1 MADLVGRGV
10 RKAFPGFGS
19 FSGVVESYDAE
30 AGYFRVLYE
39 DGDSEEVDGDE
50 MGSILVGAPMPPQ
63 PETPGGSAGKR
74 PKKRRRGDGESAAE
88 AVDGDGLANGPVL
101 VTPVKGGG
109 GGGENGEVMAGT
121 AGKKRKIGPSPVR
134 RSARQAKAAA
144 LAAEMEAAANVAA
157 AAEAAETS
165 SPEDVSPVPIAARPQ
180 QSGRKRQRANGSR
193 RSRAVARNLEDAAL
207 DRLRQK
213 PDLPPSSQGL
223 NLEGLPVMDVF
234 QVYSCL
240 RSFSKQLFL
249 SPFSLETFVASLRCK
264 HVNPL
269 IDWVHFTL
277 LRSLKNHLEDL
288 AHEGDPPAIHCIR
301 NLNWELLD
309 LATWP
314 IYLAEYLL
322 TRGSELRYNMKL
334 TDLKLLDTEYYW
346 QPATVKLELL
356 RSLCDDVIEIEAIR
370 SELGSRMSELDGNDE
385 GGRATGS
392 RRKKRGS
399 SVMALADSSQP
410 PEGSDDMDDGN
421 SDECYLCGM
430 DGNLLCCDGCP
441 LAFHSKCVGVVEDL
455 LPEGEWYCPECS
467 MRKFNGARNMAKLV
481 RGAEVLGS
489 DPHGRLYFGTCGYLL
504 VVDSCDA
511 DSPCHYYGQ
520 MDLHSLITVLTPCH
534 PSYNP
539 ILNVISLFRGI
550 ATETSNINGRYENS
564 KECSTSDH
572 ETDRRQSSP
581 KQPSEQEQYTI
592 EKDGSQQLD
601 TGKICTSNS
610 DQDASHQNRTLGRVS
625 VSQNSN
631 ETTANEKPNQ
641 TSQPNASS
649 ANKDSCS
656 SKQDDVGLLHVTGLS
671 VENQKDA
678 SPQKEASNC
687 CLCSRNAMYINH
699 YSFGQIAASAA
710 GELKHKLSEN
720 EEGKKH
726 GLGAVSFQLKTICK
740 KYVNIFALTDQK
752 LSVELLKEKCGWCNS
767 CQISGGSDCI
777 FRFTDGKCMESPKPC
792 AVGPL
797 SEKNK
802 ESHILL
808 ATHSMLSIE
817 KRLNGLLCG
826 PWQNPQH
833 SMYWRKAVLMASD
846 VSSLKQ
852 PLLTLESSLRRVAFS
867 GEWQKPADSVEVV
880 GSAAHILVR
889 TSNKSAGYAIAR
901 KPGRK
906 PLAIELKVDYRDVGV
921 YWWRGGTLSRQVFH
935 WKRLPQSLACKS
947 ARQAGRKKIPTIVY
961 PDGSQFARRSK
972 YIAWRAAVEMA
983 QNVSQ
988 LILQIKELELNI
1000 KWTEILSSL
1009 SSAIATKETQ
1019 KIARFFKKVIIRRKR
1034 IEATN
1039 VEYLLDFGKRENI
1052 PPVVAKHGVKFEE
1065 PSSERNRYWLSE
1077 SHVPLSLL
1085 RAYEAKAINRSL
1097 KKKET
1102 DDRPLKKK
1110 DTDVLPKNMSDF
1122 SPQKPKRS
1130 RSVFDNL
1137 LEKAQKLEE
1146 AQNLLEKAQNLP
1158 SRLCGQCFKT
1168 VTAREAVNCKY
1179 CEALFHRKHFN
1190 VPRGAV
1196 DTVYVCNKCLAEK
1209 VEPVMS
1215 PQKKAASKKSSP
1227 KKKQKKQLRKS
1238 LRRRKQIV
1246 INLKKKAGQ
1255 KNGKRGRPRK
1265 NPLSGSKN
1273 KSQKM
1278 SDSQPS
1284 NEAKTEPVKRISK
1297 RLYDKYMKGNS
1308 DKSEHTASCRK
1319 KKRTASHYSYWLDGL
1334 RWTQNTDDEQA
1345 TCFRKARIVFP
1356 SEDVKIA
1363 ETSPVCCLCK
1373 KSYSR
1378 DAIYI
1383 ACENCEDWFH
1393 GDIYSITIENANNL
1407 IGFKCHACRLRAVPV
1422 CPYAQADAILKD
1434 QSDREDTMNRSIEDK
1449 GINCPKDLFT
1459 SDDLKE
1465 LHGHN
1470 IEELQSHSIE
1480 EQVPDSICL
1489 EVLEDYNDLK
1499 EPGSH
1504 STEKELDDCNGLKE
1518 PESHNNMEELDC
1530 HSTEKELDDCNGLKE
1545 PESHNNMEEL
1555 DSHSI
1560 EKELDDCNGLKEL
1573 ESHNNMEELDSHITE
1588 RSPHD
1593 HNNLNEHDSHW
1604 GEKKLDDCNC
1614 LSELGNLNDM
1624 NSPKELDCTENSKF
1638 AVGEIQCLK
1647 ELDNLKDLGNLNS
1660 TKELDNHHHMDKLDR
1675 HSSLKELENHSSVED
1690 LDDQNRPNELGNHQ
1704 NLKEL
1709 HSAQNGKVTAV
1720 THTDGFIDEQ
1730 LNARISNKEAMIM
1743 TSESDLVK
1751 ESIALQSNGSS
1762 VDNVVPAELEMDLQ
1776 GPLSFLT
1783 L

>member
-1 MADLVGRGV
+1 MA
-10 RKAFPGFGS
+10 
-19 FSGVVESYDAE
+19 E
-30 AGYFRVLYE
+30 
-39 DGDSEEVDGDE
+39 
-50 MGSILVGAPMPPQ
+50 
-63 PETPGGSAGKR
+63 
-74 PKKRRRGDGESAAE
+74 
-88 AVDGDGLANGPVL
+88 
-101 VTPVKGGG
+101 
-109 GGGENGEVMAGT
+109 T
-121 AGKKRKIGPSPVR
+121 AGKKRKVGPSPVR

-165 SPEDVSPVPIAARPQ
+165 SAEDVAPAPIAATPQ
-180 QSGRKRQRANGSR
+180 QSGRKRQPANGSG
-193 RSRAVARNLEDAAL
+193 RSRSVARDLEDAAL
-207 DRLRQK
+207 DRLLQK
-213 PDLPPSSQGL
+213 PNLPPSSQGL

-249 SPFSLETFVASLRCK
+249 SPFALETFVAALRCK

-269 IDWVHFTL
+269 IDWVHFAL
-277 LRSLKNHLEDL
+277 LRSLKNHLQDL

-322 TRGSELRYNMKL
+322 TRGSELRYGMKL

-370 SELGSRMSELDGNDE
+370 AELGLRMSEFDGNDE
-385 GGRATGS
+385 GSRATGS

-441 LAFHSKCVGVVEDL
+441 SAFHSKCVGVVEDL
-455 LPEGEWYCPECS
+455 LPEGEWHCPECS
-467 MRKFNGARNMAKLV
+467 MQKYNGSRNMAKLV

-504 VVDSCDA
+504 VVDSCDP

-572 ETDRRQSSP
+572 ETDHRQSSL
-581 KQPSEQEQYTI
+581 KQPSEHVLYTV
-592 EKDGSQQLD
+592 EKHGSQQLD

-610 DQDASHQNRTLGRVS
+610 DQDASHQSYTLRRAS
-625 VSQNSN
+625 ISQNGN

-641 TSQPNASS
+641 TPQPNASG

-656 SKQDDVGLLHVTGLS
+656 SKQDDVGLHVNGLS
-671 VENQKDA
+671 AEDQKDA

-687 CLCSRNAMYINH
+687 CLRSGNAMYINY

-710 GELKHKLSEN
+710 GELKDKLLEN

-726 GLGAVSFQLKTICK
+726 GPDAVSFRLKTICK
-740 KYVNIFALTDQK
+740 KYVNVFALTDQK
-752 LSVELLKEKCGWCNS
+752 LSVDLLKEKCGWCNS

-777 FRFTDGKCMESPKPC
+777 FRFTDGKCMESTKPC

-797 SEKNK
+797 SEKNE
-802 ESHILL
+802 ESHIVL

-817 KRLNGLLCG
+817 KRLNGLLSG
-826 PWQNPQH
+826 PWQNPQY

-906 PLAIELKVDYRDVGV
+906 PLAIELKVDFRDVGV

-1000 KWTEILSSL
+1000 KWTEILSTL

-1097 KKKET
+1097 KKKDSEDSSPKKKKDT
-1102 DDRPLKKK
+1102 NDRSRRKKK
-1110 DTDVLPKNMSDF
+1110 DTDDLSKMSDF
-1122 SPQKPKRS
+1122 SPEKPKRS
-1130 RSVFDNL
+1130 RSVFDDL
-1137 LEKAQKLEE
+1137 LEKAQKVEEAQKLEE
-1146 AQNLLEKAQNLP
+1146 AQNLLEKAQKLP
-1158 SRLCGQCFKT
+1158 SKLCGQCFKT

-1209 VEPVMS
+1209 VEPVVS
-1215 PQKKAASKKSSP
+1215 PQKKAASKKSSQKKSSP

-1246 INLKKKAGQ
+1246 INLKKKTSQ
-1255 KNGKRGRPRK
+1255 KNGKPGRPRK
-1265 NPLSGSKN
+1265 NPLSVSKN

-1284 NEAKTEPVKRISK
+1284 NEAKNEPVKRISK

-1308 DKSEHTASCRK
+1308 GKSEHTTSCRK

-1334 RWTQNTDDEQA
+1334 RWTQNTADEQA
-1345 TCFRKARIVFP
+1345 TSFRKARIVFP
-1356 SEDVKIA
+1356 SEDVKIS

-1373 KSYSR
+1373 KCYSG

-1434 QSDREDTMNRSIEDK
+1434 QSDREEAIDRSIEDK
-1449 GINCPKDLFT
+1449 DSNCSKDLFT
-1459 SDDLKE
+1459 SNDLKV

-1480 EQVPDSICL
+1480 ERVPDSICL

-1518 PESHNNMEELDC
+1518 LESHNNMEELDS

-1555 DSHSI
+1555 DSHST
-1560 EKELDDCNGLKEL
+1560 EKELDDCNGLKEP

-1593 HNNLNEHDSHW
+1593 HNNLNELDNHW

-1614 LSELGNLNDM
+1614 LSELGNHNNVIDLNE
-1624 NSPKELDCTENSKF
+1624 NSPEELGCTEDSKF
-1638 AVGEIQCLK
+1638 SAGETQCLK
-1647 ELDNLKDLGNLNS
+1647 ELDKLKDLDNLNS
-1660 TKELDNHHHMDKLDR
+1660 KKELGNYNRLDKLDH
-1675 HSSLKELENHSSVED
+1675 HSSLKELENHSSVEELD
-1690 LDDQNRPNELGNHQ
+1690 SHDYPKELDDQNRLNDLGNHK

-1709 HSAQNGKVTAV
+1709 HSAQNGQVTAV
-1720 THTDGFIDEQ
+1720 THTDGLIDEQ
-1730 LNARISNKEAMIM
+1730 FNTRISNKEAMIM

-1762 VDNVVPAELEMDLQ
+1762 VDNVVPAELEMDIQ
-1776 GPLSFLT
+1776 VPLSLLT

>member
-1 MADLVGRGV
+1 MADLVGRAV

-39 DGDSEEVDGDE
+39 DGDSEEIDADE

-74 PKKRRRGDGESAAE
+74 PKKRRRGDGESPQGGVSAVAE
-88 AVDGDGLANGPVL
+88 AVDGDGLANGPVPVL
-101 VTPVKGGG
+101 ATPAKEGR
-109 GGGENGEVMAGT
+109 GGGENWEVMAET

-165 SPEDVSPVPIAARPQ
+165 SAEDVAPAPIAATPQ
-180 QSGRKRQRANGSR
+180 QSGRKRQRAIGSG
-193 RSRAVARNLEDAAL
+193 RSRAVARDLEDAAL
-207 DRLRQK
+207 DRPLQK
-213 PDLPPSSQGL
+213 PNLPPSSQGL
-223 NLEGLPVMDVF
+223 DLEGLPVMDVF

-249 SPFSLETFVASLRCK
+249 SPFALETFVAALRCK

-269 IDWVHFTL
+269 IDWVHFAL

-322 TRGSELRYNMKL
+322 TRGSELRYGMKL

-385 GGRATGS
+385 GCRATGS

-399 SVMALADSSQP
+399 SVVALADSSQP

-441 LAFHSKCVGVVEDL
+441 SAFHSKCVGVVEDL
-455 LPEGEWYCPECS
+455 LPEGEWHCPECS
-467 MRKFNGARNMAKLV
+467 MQKYNGSRNMAKLV

-504 VVDSCDA
+504 V
-511 DSPCHYYGQ
+511 
-520 MDLHSLITVLTPCH
+520 
-534 PSYNP
+534 P

-550 ATETSNINGRYENS
+550 ATETSNISGRYENS

-572 ETDRRQSSP
+572 ETDRKQSSL
-581 KQPSEQEQYTI
+581 KQSSEHEQYTI
-592 EKDGSQQLD
+592 EKHGSQQLD

-610 DQDASHQNRTLGRVS
+610 DQDASHQSYTLRRATI
-625 VSQNSN
+625 SQNGN

-641 TSQPNASS
+641 TSQPNASG
-649 ANKDSCS
+649 ANKDSCN
-656 SKQDDVGLLHVTGLS
+656 SKQDDVGLHVNGLS
-671 VENQKDA
+671 AENQKDA
-678 SPQKEASNC
+678 SPTKEASNC
-687 CLCSRNAMYINH
+687 CLRSGNAMYINY

-710 GELKHKLSEN
+710 EELKHKLSEN

-726 GLGAVSFQLKTICK
+726 GPDAVSFRLKTICK
-740 KYVNIFALTDQK
+740 KYVNVFALTDQK

-777 FRFTDGKCMESPKPC
+777 FRFTDVKCMESPKPC

-802 ESHILL
+802 ESHIVL

-817 KRLNGLLCG
+817 KRLNGLLSG
-826 PWQNPQH
+826 PWQNPQY

-906 PLAIELKVDYRDVGV
+906 PLAIELKVDFRDVGV

-1000 KWTEILSSL
+1000 KWPEILSTL

-1097 KKKET
+1097 KKKDSE
-1102 DDRPLKKK
+1102 DSSPKKKK
-1110 DTDVLPKNMSDF
+1110 DTND
-1122 SPQKPKRS
+1122 RS
-1130 RSVFDNL
+1130 RRKKKDT
-1137 LEKAQKLEE
+1137 
-1146 AQNLLEKAQNLP
+1146 AQNLLEKAQKLP

-1209 VEPVMS
+1209 VEPVVS

-1227 KKKQKKQLRKS
+1227 KKSSSKKKQKKQLRKS

-1246 INLKKKAGQ
+1246 INLKKKTSQ
-1255 KNGKRGRPRK
+1255 KNGKPGRPRK
-1265 NPLSGSKN
+1265 NPLSVSKN

-1284 NEAKTEPVKRISK
+1284 NEAKNEPVKRISK

-1334 RWTQNTDDEQA
+1334 RWTQNIADEQA
-1345 TCFRKARIVFP
+1345 TNFRKARIVFP
-1356 SEDVKIA
+1356 SEDVKIS

-1373 KSYSR
+1373 KCYSG

-1434 QSDREDTMNRSIEDK
+1434 QSDREDTIDRSIEDK
-1449 GINCPKDLFT
+1449 DSNCPKDLFT
-1459 SDDLKE
+1459 SNDLKE

-1499 EPGSH
+1499 ESGSH
-1504 STEKELDDCNGLKE
+1504 STERE
-1518 PESHNNMEELDC
+1518 PDS
-1530 HSTEKELDDCNGLKE
+1530 HSTERE
-1545 PESHNNMEEL
+1545 
-1555 DSHSI
+1555 
-1560 EKELDDCNGLKEL
+1560 
-1573 ESHNNMEELDSHITE
+1573 
-1588 RSPHD
+1588 
-1593 HNNLNEHDSHW
+1593 
-1604 GEKKLDDCNC
+1604 
-1614 LSELGNLNDM
+1614 
-1624 NSPKELDCTENSKF
+1624 
-1638 AVGEIQCLK
+1638 
-1647 ELDNLKDLGNLNS
+1647 
-1660 TKELDNHHHMDKLDR
+1660 
-1675 HSSLKELENHSSVED
+1675 
-1690 LDDQNRPNELGNHQ
+1690 
-1704 NLKEL
+1704 
-1709 HSAQNGKVTAV
+1709 
-1720 THTDGFIDEQ
+1720 
-1730 LNARISNKEAMIM
+1730 
-1743 TSESDLVK
+1743 
-1751 ESIALQSNGSS
+1751 
-1762 VDNVVPAELEMDLQ
+1762 
-1776 GPLSFLT
+1776 
-1783 L
+1783 